1 MRFALCHE
9 VLDRLVQKEIQAAEQ
24 NDEIQYMQQN
34 LLPINIQWDVHDLHS
49 PLQDEDD
56 EDNNEQGINDGRL
69 DKDEAEHEGGTNL
82 AFSLRLTCDALNSLT
97 CGEAHTDCTAG
108 GCNTDCNS
116 GSKCLKAGCAVC
128 GGGWL

>member
-1 MRFALCHE
+1 MHE
-9 VLDRLVQKEIQAAEQ
+9 VLYRLVQKEIQAAEQ

-69 DKDEAEHEGGTNL
+69 DKDEAEHEGGTIL
-82 AFSLRLTCDALNSLT
+82 LSA
-97 CGEAHTDCTAG
+97 
-108 GCNTDCNS
+108 S
-116 GSKCLKAGCAVC
+116 G
-128 GGGWL
+128 